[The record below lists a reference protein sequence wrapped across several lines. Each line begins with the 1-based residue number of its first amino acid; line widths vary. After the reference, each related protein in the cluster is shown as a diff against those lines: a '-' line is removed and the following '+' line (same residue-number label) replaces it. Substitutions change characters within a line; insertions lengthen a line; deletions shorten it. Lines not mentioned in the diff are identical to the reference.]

1 MDKFDLLSFNIIYQT
16 EFLNNSSKYKIF
28 QMAHMK
34 EEDVIVY
41 SNNSLQCGYL

>member
-1 MDKFDLLSFNIIYQT
+1 MDKFNLLSFNISHQT
-16 EFLNNSSKYKIF
+16 KFLKISSKYKIF

-34 EEDVIVY
+34 EEKVIIY